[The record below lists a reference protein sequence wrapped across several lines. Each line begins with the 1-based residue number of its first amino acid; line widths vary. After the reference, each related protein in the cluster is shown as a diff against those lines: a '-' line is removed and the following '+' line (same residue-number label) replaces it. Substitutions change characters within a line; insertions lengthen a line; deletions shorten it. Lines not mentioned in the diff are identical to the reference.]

1 MSYKAF
7 KISFTS
13 PLHISDIRA
22 NDYGKS
28 ERILRSDTLVAAI
41 MQTWAMLGKEAW
53 IKQDS
58 GFTTSCL
65 FPFTTATDESK
76 ENVFFLPK
84 PFCRLNTPD
93 DNADNTSL
101 AKKAKKVQYFDT
113 EYFQLA
119 LKQTKITQP
128 KENHYRGAYLCNEEI
143 DTDFLSSDT
152 RIRIRKP
159 RNDSEDAEPFYME
172 QLRFKAGSG
181 LWGVA
186 WFESESIEKRVKA
199 AFDYLEEAGLGTD
212 RNVGNGQFK
221 IEWLS
226 ENPLPIET
234 PTKYGL
240 NLSLFCPENETDLA
254 IMLDE
259 KARYEL
265 IKRGGW
271 LSEPHTGLRKR
282 SVYMFKE
289 GSVFRLSK
297 PENVHGCTVD
307 LQPDILGK
315 KHPVWRSGKAIFI
328 PIEL

>member
-7 KISFTS
+7 KLSFTS

-41 MQTWAMLGKEAW
+41 MQTWAMLGKEDW

-65 FPFTTATDESK
+65 FPFTKATDESK
-76 ENVFFLPK
+76 ETVFFLPK
-84 PFCRLNTPD
+84 PFCGLNVPKDSVDT
-93 DNADNTSL
+93 NV
-101 AKKAKKVQYFDT
+101 AKKAKKVQYFDAT
-113 EYFQLA
+113 YFELV
-119 LKQTKITQP
+119 LKQTEIKQTN
-128 KENHYRGAYLCNEEI
+128 ESHYQGAYQSSKRI
-143 DTDFLSSDT
+143 DTNFLTSDT

-181 LWGVA
+181 LWGLA
-186 WFESESIEKRVKA
+186 WFENETIENRVKA

-226 ENPLPIET
+226 ENPLPIEK
-234 PTKYGL
+234 PTTYGL

-254 IMLDE
+254 TMLDG

-289 GSVFRLSK
+289 GSVFRLAK
-297 PENVHGCTVD
+297 PENVQGSTVD
-307 LQPDILGK
+307 LQPNILGK

>member
-13 PLHISDIRA
+13 PLHMSDIRA

-41 MQTWAMLGKEAW
+41 MQTWAMLGKEEW

-84 PFCRLNTPD
+84 PFCGLNIPKNLD
-93 DNADNTSL
+93 DSGF

-119 LKQTKITQP
+119 LKQTEVK
-128 KENHYRGAYLCNEEI
+128 KSNEAHYQGAYQSSRGI

-152 RIRIRKP
+152 RIRITKP
-159 RNDSEDAEPFYME
+159 RNDSDDAKPFYME
-172 QLRFKAGSG
+172 QLRFKSGSG
-181 LWGVA
+181 MWGVA
-186 WFESESIEKRVKA
+186 WFENETIEKRVEA
-199 AFDYLEEAGLGTD
+199 AFHYLQDAGLGTD
-212 RNVGNGQFK
+212 RNVGNGQFVFK
-221 IEWLS
+221 WLT
-226 ENPLPIET
+226 EMPIPIEK
-234 PTKYGL
+234 PTTYGL

-289 GSVFRLSK
+289 GSVFRLAK
-297 PENVHGCTVD
+297 PENVQGSTVD
-307 LQPDILGK
+307 LQPEILGK